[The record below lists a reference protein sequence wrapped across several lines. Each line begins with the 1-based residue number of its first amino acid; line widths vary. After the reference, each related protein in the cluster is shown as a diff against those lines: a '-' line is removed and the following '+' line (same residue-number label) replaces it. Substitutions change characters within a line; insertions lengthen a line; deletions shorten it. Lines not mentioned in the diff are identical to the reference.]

1 MKEYPEKTRY
11 SAEELAEF
19 KKLILE
25 KLEAARTE
33 YKRIKENL
41 QELIQSAEDLQRL
54 GDGVGTEYAEKQQLE
69 FLLARTNKY
78 IDALERALIRIE
90 NGTYGICKVTGKLI
104 PKERL
109 LAVPVAETIVEVK
122 TKPPR

>member
-11 SAEELAEF
+11 SAEELNEF
-19 KKLILE
+19 KKLILT
-25 KLEAARTE
+25 KLEGARSE

-41 QELIQSAEDLQRL
+41 HELIQSAEDLQRL

-69 FLLARTNKY
+69 FLLARTTKY

-122 TKPPR
+122 TKPPK